1 MKKKRLVAAV
11 VLIGILSIFLWYQS
25 MPRVPDGQAPLV
37 NLDAASV
44 ASLREEFNRRVDHVR
59 IIVVLAPT

>member
-11 VLIGILSIFLWYQS
+11 LLIGALSIFLWYQA

-44 ASLREEFNRRVDHVR
+44 ASLREEFNRGVDRVR